1 MCGRLVQHRAA
12 EQASRLFGL
21 PPPPDIGSRFN
32 VAPTFPLV
40 VIRSTEPGVTEWSLP
55 RWGLIPHWA
64 KDLKT
69 GYKMINAKAETVASK
84 PAYRGPFRYRRC
96 VIPSDGFYEWH
107 VENQHKQPYFIRARG
122 DEPLL
127 LAGLWDYWEG
137 DGQGLETCTIVTT
150 AANAALGALHD
161 RMPAL
166 LTAEGAHQWLD
177 PALQD
182 TRRLTLLLEPV
193 ESPLSF
199 YKVSTRVNKPM
210 HDDPALIEP
219 FEQTRVPRED

>member
-1 MCGRLVQHRAA
+1 MCGRLVQHQAA
-12 EQASRLFGL
+12 EQASHIFGL

-32 VAPTFPLV
+32 VAPTFPLL
-40 VIRSTEPGVTEWSLP
+40 VIRSGERGDHEWALP

-64 KDLKT
+64 KDINV

-84 PAYRGPFRYRRC
+84 PAYRGPLRYRRC

-107 VENQHKQPYFIRARG
+107 LENKHKQPYFIRARR

-137 DGQGLETCTIVTT
+137 QGQGLETCTIVTT
-150 AANAALGALHD
+150 SANTALGTLHD

-166 LTAEGAHQWLD
+166 LTAEGARQWLD
-177 PALQD
+177 PTLQD
-182 TRRLTLLLEPV
+182 SKRLTPLLEPA
-193 ESPLSF
+193 EPPLTF
-199 YKVSTRVNKPM
+199 YKVSTRVNKPI
-210 HDDPALIEP
+210 HDDPTLIQP
-219 FEQTRVPRED
+219 LEQARVHRED